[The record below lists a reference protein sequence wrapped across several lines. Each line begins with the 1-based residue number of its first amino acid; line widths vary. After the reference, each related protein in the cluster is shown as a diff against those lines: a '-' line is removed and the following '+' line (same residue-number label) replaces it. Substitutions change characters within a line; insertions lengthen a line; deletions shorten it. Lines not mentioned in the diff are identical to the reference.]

1 MSIPPFQLLAMGFG
15 VAGLA
20 GVALLLRPGG
30 PGAAALKQP
39 WAAGALGIGALF
51 GYHALYF
58 VALKRAPAVEAN
70 LINYLWPLLIVVFAA
85 ALGGYARAPGAVA
98 GHGAGPGGGGAA
110 GHARAIAA
118 VSIRRTCPATPRRSA
133 RRVIWALYSVLNR
146 RFEAVPS
153 AAMAG
158 LVPGR
163 GRAGRHRPPA
173 VGNNGGADGGQWGL
187 SSRWA
192 WDPTGIAFW
201 LWDIGTKR
209 GDIAVLGTL
218 SYAAPL
224 LSTGLLL
231 AFGRATPHWTQAAAV
246 ALLLTGAWL
255 SLAARLAI
263 SRLLLTA
270 TSCGKKRQKKRPAR
284 GGPFVATA
292 SEDQRAVRV
301 PSPRPRPPSRAPSR
315 GLFGPACAWRSP
327 VPTCGRRAWRCGG
340 RWPPAGRPDG
350 ASLPMRIGRC
360 GS

>member
-1 MSIPPFQLLAMGFG
+1 MSPRGRATLAGFAAVLLWSSLAVLTTATGSIPPFQLLAMGFG
-15 VAGLA
+15 IAGLA

-30 PGAAALKQP
+30 PGAVALRQP

-85 ALGGYARAPGAVA
+85 LSGGARVRMAQWLGTGLGLAAAVLLVTRGQSLQVDPAHAPGYAAALG
-98 GHGAGPGGGGAA
+98 AA
-110 GHARAIAA
+110 
-118 VSIRRTCPATPRRSA
+118 
-133 RRVIWALYSVLNR
+133 VIWALYSVLNR

-158 LVPGR
+158 SCLV
-163 GRAGRHRPPA
+163 
-173 VGNNGGADGGQWGL
+173 VGVLGGIAHLLFETTVVPTAGQWALVVALGL
-187 SSRWA
+187 G
-192 WDPTGIAFW
+192 PTGIAFW

-209 GDIAVLGTL
+209 GDLAVLGTL

-255 SLAARLAI
+255 SLAAR
-263 SRLLLTA
+263 
-270 TSCGKKRQKKRPAR
+270 
-284 GGPFVATA
+284 
-292 SEDQRAVRV
+292 
-301 PSPRPRPPSRAPSR
+301 
-315 GLFGPACAWRSP
+315 
-327 VPTCGRRAWRCGG
+327 PTN
-340 RWPPAGRPDG
+340 
-350 ASLPMRIGRC
+350 
-360 GS
+360 